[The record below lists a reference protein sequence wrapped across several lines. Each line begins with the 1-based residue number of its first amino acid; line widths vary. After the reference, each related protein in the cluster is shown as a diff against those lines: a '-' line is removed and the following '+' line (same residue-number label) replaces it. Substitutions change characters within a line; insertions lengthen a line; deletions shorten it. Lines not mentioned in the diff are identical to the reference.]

1 MVRSAL
7 PDPRKGKSAD
17 APSAAVEESFV
28 APRPGRGGRRPGAGR
43 PLGSRSGSTA
53 DAVVRARIGQA
64 ELEQLERAAKAEGV
78 SLSKYVRIAALAYA
92 TGKTRFELTPQNRTD
107 FAAAVAAL
115 LPLRAGIFGTLDL
128 LQRLKIREA
137 LIVGADPS
145 KSLADSLKNL
155 DQILELF
162 HQLLA
167 PISVPKSEIKT
178 R

>member
-1 MVRSAL
+1 MARSAL
-7 PDPRKGKSAD
+7 PDRRKGKPAD
-17 APSAAVEESFV
+17 APSAAVEEAFV
-28 APRPGRGGRRPGAGR
+28 TLRPGRGGRRPGAGR
-43 PLGSRSGSTA
+43 PPGSRSRSTA
-53 DAVVRARIGQA
+53 DAVVRARIGKA
-64 ELEQLERAAKAEGV
+64 ELEQLERAAKSEGI
-78 SLSKYVRIAALAYA
+78 SLSKYVRVAALAYA
-92 TGKTRFELTPQNRTD
+92 TDKIRFELTPQNRTD

-128 LQRLKIREA
+128 LQRLKVREA
-137 LIVGADPS
+137 LIANADPS